1 MDLKKKKKKLPTSR
15 GLTYRQ
21 TTFQCTPT
29 WPTDSPESKI
39 SLSKWRRPLG
49 TSSGN
54 YCLGGWLTLL
64 DASEC
69 VSHLFHHLFNIK
81 NVLTTSNYPA
91 IDGIELMIIVTAT
104 FAQTLSGSGHAVSIV
119 GALTVW
125 RFILGVGVGG
135 DYPLSSAIAS
145 EFAPRRYRG
154 RLMTAVS
161 TAQGWGNFGMS

>member
-1 MDLKKKKKKLPTSR
+1 M
-15 GLTYRQ
+15 
-21 TTFQCTPT
+21 
-29 WPTDSPESKI
+29 
-39 SLSKWRRPLG
+39 
-49 TSSGN
+49 
-54 YCLGGWLTLL
+54 L

-69 VSHLFHHLFNIK
+69 VSDLFHHLFNIK

-135 DYPLSSAIAS
+135 DYPLSSVIAS

-154 RLMTAVS
+154 RLMTAVF
-161 TAQGWGNFGMS
+161 TTQGWGNFGTS